1 MKASSL
7 WSKVEGLPGQPKLHR
22 DCPLGEPFANP
33 GFVSSRDI
41 GLLFSLVLS
50 HLESQTD
57 AQVDLGI
64 WESGKDAT
72 F

>member
-1 MKASSL
+1 M
-7 WSKVEGLPGQPKLHR
+7 EGLPGQPKLHR
-22 DCPLGEPFANP
+22 DCPLGEPFSNY

-41 GLLFSLVLS
+41 GLLSSLVLS

-57 AQVDLGI
+57 AHCLPGRLGI